1 MNFQPN
7 LDTLF
12 NPKGIAVIGASTH
25 PGKFGFVALH
35 NILAA
40 GFEGNVFATNPKTP
54 EILGVQT
61 LESVKS
67 IPESSIDVA
76 MICLGPEQT
85 IAVLPELAEKGVK
98 AGFVVSGGFRESG
111 FEGTELEKELVEVA
125 NSLEMTIAGPNGQ
138 GFVSTPANLCSQI
151 VSPYPP
157 TGNLSIAS
165 QSGNIL
171 SAMLNQARAKNIG
184 IARAISIGNQ
194 AQVDIAEYIRYFGR
208 DPETKVIVSYVEG
221 LPNGRDFYDSLK
233 EVSCG
238 KPVIIIRG
246 GTTSDGAKAASSH
259 TGSMASDQKIF
270 ETAVTQAGAILA
282 SDPNEAFEFAA
293 AFATKP
299 LPNGRKVIVV
309 TTAGG
314 WGVITADAI
323 SRSRLDLMEL
333 PQDLEEQINQ
343 FLPPRWSKN
352 NPVDLAG
359 GETRDTIPSLI
370 PLILGHPEVDSMIFL
385 GLGIQGNV
393 ARTYKESPVATAET
407 EKMANFH
414 ISQEKRYA
422 QAIIKSSKDFGK
434 PVFVATEI
442 GITDTHN
449 AGPKA
454 LIDAGE
460 TCFSSPLS
468 AVKALEAMA
477 NFSHREHEGC

>member
-1 MNFQPN
+1 
-7 LDTLF
+7 
-12 NPKGIAVIGASTH
+12 
-25 PGKFGFVALH
+25 
-35 NILAA
+35 
-40 GFEGNVFATNPKTP
+40 
-54 EILGVQT
+54 
-61 LESVKS
+61 
-67 IPESSIDVA
+67 
-76 MICLGPEQT
+76 
-85 IAVLPELAEKGVK
+85 
-98 AGFVVSGGFRESG
+98 
-111 FEGTELEKELVEVA
+111 
-125 NSLEMTIAGPNGQ
+125 
-138 GFVSTPANLCSQI
+138 
-151 VSPYPP
+151 
-157 TGNLSIAS
+157 
-165 QSGNIL
+165 
-171 SAMLNQARAKNIG
+171 
-184 IARAISIGNQ
+184 
-194 AQVDIAEYIRYFGR
+194 
-208 DPETKVIVSYVEG
+208 
-221 LPNGRDFYDSLK
+221 
-233 EVSCG
+233 
-238 KPVIIIRG
+238 
-246 GTTSDGAKAASSH
+246 
-259 TGSMASDQKIF
+259 MASDQKIF

-333 PQDLEEQINQ
+333 PQDLKEQINQ
-343 FLPPRWSKN
+343 YLPPRWSKN

-370 PLILGHPEVDSMIFL
+370 PLILGHPQVDSMIFL
-385 GLGIQGNV
+385 GIGIQGNV

-422 QAIIKSSKDFGK
+422 EAIIQSSKDFGK

-460 TCFSSPLS
+460 TCFSSPFL

-477 NFSHREHEGC
+477 NFSHTEHEGC

>member
-1 MNFQPN
+1 MMHQPN
-7 LDTLF
+7 LHTLF

-35 NILAA
+35 NILAS
-40 GFEGNVFATNPKTP
+40 GFDGNIFATNPKLP
-54 EILGVQT
+54 EILGIQT
-61 LESVKS
+61 LKS
-67 IPESSIDVA
+67 ADRIPKDSIDVA
-76 MICLGPEQT
+76 MICLGPKQT

-111 FEGTELEKELVEVA
+111 AEGVELEHELVQVA
-125 NSLEMTIAGPNGQ
+125 NSLGITIAGPNGQ

-157 TGNLSIAS
+157 MGNISIAS

-171 SAMLNQARAKNIG
+171 SAMLNLSRSKNIG

-194 AQVDIAEYIRYFGR
+194 AQLGVEEYIRYFGT
-208 DPETKVIVSYVEG
+208 DSETKVVVAYVEG
-221 LPNGRDFYDSLK
+221 LPNGRDFYGSLK
-233 EVSCG
+233 EVSSS
-238 KPVIIIRG
+238 KPVIVIRG

-270 ETAVTQAGAILA
+270 ETAVLQAGGILA
-282 SDPNEAFEFAA
+282 NDPNEAFEFAT

-299 LPNGRKVIVV
+299 LPLGRKVIVV

-323 SRSRLDLMEL
+323 SRSKLELLEL
-333 PQDLEEQINQ
+333 PKDLEEQINKY
-343 FLPPRWSKN
+343 LPPRWSKS

-359 GETRDTIPSLI
+359 GETRDTIPTLI
-370 PLILGHPEVDSMIFL
+370 PLILEHPQVDSMIYL

-393 ARTYKESPVATAET
+393 ARTYIESPIATTET
-407 EKMANFH
+407 KKMADFH

-422 QAIIKSSKDFGK
+422 EAIMQASNDHDK
-434 PVFVATEI
+434 PVFVVTEI
-442 GITDTHN
+442 GITDSLN

-454 LIDAGE
+454 LIDMGE
-460 TCFSSPLS
+460 ACFSSPS
-468 AVKALEAMA
+468 IAVKALEAMT
-477 NFSHREHEGC
+477 NFSNREHKG

>member
-1 MNFQPN
+1 MMHQQN
-7 LDTLF
+7 LHTLF

-40 GFEGNVFATNPKTP
+40 GFEGNIFATNPKTP
-54 EILGVQT
+54 EVLGIQT
-61 LESVKS
+61 LKSVDG
-67 IPESSIDVA
+67 IPKDQIDVA
-76 MICLGPEQT
+76 MICLGPKQT

-111 FEGTELEKELVEVA
+111 TEGVELEKELVQVA

-138 GFVSTPANLCSQI
+138 GYVSTPAGLCSQI

-157 TGNLSIAS
+157 MGNISIAS

-171 SAMLNQARAKNIG
+171 SAMLNQSRAKNIG

-194 AQVDIAEYIRYFGR
+194 AQLCVADYIRYFGE
-208 DPETKVIVSYVEG
+208 DSKTNVIVVYVEG
-221 LPNGRDFYDSLK
+221 LPNGRDFYDSMK
-233 EVSCG
+233 EVSNR

-259 TGSMASDQKIF
+259 TGSMASDQKVF
-270 ETAVTQAGAILA
+270 ETAVKQAGGILA
-282 SDPNEAFEFAA
+282 NDPNEAFEFAT

-323 SRSRLDLMEL
+323 SRAKLDLMEL
-333 PQDLEEQINQ
+333 PQDLEEEIGKY
-343 FLPPRWSKN
+343 LPPRWSKS

-359 GETRDTIPSLI
+359 GETRDTIPTLI
-370 PLILGHPEVDSMIFL
+370 PLILGHPQVDSMIFL

-393 ARTYKESPVATAET
+393 ARTYLESPVATAET
-407 EKMANFH
+407 KKMANFH

-422 QAIIKSSKDFGK
+422 EAIIQASKEFEK

-442 GITDTHN
+442 GITDSLN

-454 LIDAGE
+454 LIDQGE
-460 TCFSSPLS
+460 TCFNSPLT
-468 AVKALEAMA
+468 AVKSLEAMT
-477 NFSHREHEGC
+477 NFSKREHTG

>member
-1 MNFQPN
+1 MMHQSN
-7 LDTLF
+7 LHTLF

-40 GFEGNVFATNPKTP
+40 GFQGNVFATNPKTP

-61 LESVKS
+61 LKSVDR
-67 IPESSIDVA
+67 IPNDSIDVA
-76 MICLGPEQT
+76 MICLGPKQT
-85 IAVLPELAEKGVK
+85 IAILPELAEKGVK

-111 FEGTELEKELVEVA
+111 NEGVELEKELIEIA
-125 NSLEMTIAGPNGQ
+125 NSLDVTIAGPNGQ

-157 TGNLSIAS
+157 MGNISIAS

-171 SAMLNQARAKNIG
+171 SAMLNLSRAKNIG

-194 AQVDIAEYIRYFGR
+194 AQLGVADYIRYFGR
-208 DPETKVIVSYVEG
+208 DPETKVVVAYVEG

-233 EVSCG
+233 EVSNG

-270 ETAVTQAGAILA
+270 ETAVIQAGGILA
-282 SDPNEAFEFAA
+282 NDPNEAFEFAT
-293 AFATKP
+293 AFATKS
-299 LPNGRKVIVV
+299 LPTGRRVIVV

-323 SRSRLDLMEL
+323 SEAKLDLMEL
-333 PQDLEEQINQ
+333 PQDLEEKINKY
-343 FLPPRWSKN
+343 LPPRWSKS

-359 GETRDTIPSLI
+359 GETRDTIPTLI
-370 PLILGHPEVDSMIFL
+370 PLILEHPQVDSMIFL

-393 ARTYKESPVATAET
+393 ARTYIESSVATTET
-407 EKMANFH
+407 KKMANFH

-422 QAIIKSSKDFGK
+422 EAIIQASKDFKK

-442 GITDTHN
+442 GITDSLN
-449 AGPKA
+449 AGPKT
-454 LIDAGE
+454 LIDSGE
-460 TCFSSPLS
+460 SCFSSPLT
-468 AVKALEAMA
+468 AVKALEAMT
-477 NFSHREHEGC
+477 NFSNREHRG

>member
-1 MNFQPN
+1 MMHQSN
-7 LDTLF
+7 LHTLF

-40 GFEGNVFATNPKTP
+40 GFQGNVFATNPKTP

-61 LESVKS
+61 LKSVDR
-67 IPESSIDVA
+67 IPNDSIDVA
-76 MICLGPEQT
+76 MICLGPKQT
-85 IAVLPELAEKGVK
+85 IAILPELAEKGVK

-111 FEGTELEKELVEVA
+111 NEGVELEKELIEIA
-125 NSLEMTIAGPNGQ
+125 NSLDVTIAGPNGQ

-157 TGNLSIAS
+157 MGNISIAS

-171 SAMLNQARAKNIG
+171 SAMLNLSRAKNIG

-194 AQVDIAEYIRYFGR
+194 AQLGVADYIRYFGR
-208 DPETKVIVSYVEG
+208 DPETKVVVAYVEG

-233 EVSCG
+233 EVSNG

-270 ETAVTQAGAILA
+270 ETAVIQAGGILA
-282 SDPNEAFEFAA
+282 NDPNEAFEFAT

-299 LPNGRKVIVV
+299 LPTGRRVIVV

-323 SRSRLDLMEL
+323 SEAKLDLMEL
-333 PQDLEEQINQ
+333 PQDLEEKINKY
-343 FLPPRWSKN
+343 LPPRWSKS

-359 GETRDTIPSLI
+359 GETRDTIPTLI
-370 PLILGHPEVDSMIFL
+370 PLILEHPQVDSMIFL

-393 ARTYKESPVATAET
+393 ARTYIESSVATTET
-407 EKMANFH
+407 KKMANFH

-422 QAIIKSSKDFGK
+422 EAIIQASKDFKK

-442 GITDTHN
+442 GITDSLN
-449 AGPKA
+449 AGPKT
-454 LIDAGE
+454 LIDSGE
-460 TCFSSPLS
+460 SCFSSPLT
-468 AVKALEAMA
+468 AVKALEAMT
-477 NFSHREHEGC
+477 NFSNREHRG